1 MKNKLSKKEFNLL
14 AKDGRKVVPFFK
26 RIMADTITPTAAW
39 ANLSMHSDYGFILES
54 VEKAKKNGRYS
65 YVGINPSRI
74 FEYDQRSLF
83 EVINGKRKKIDANFF
98 DFLKNLN
105 DSHKSQKLDQLPH
118 FTGGIVGYFGYET
131 VSYTHL
137 RAHET

>member
-83 EVINGKRKKIDANFF
+83 EVINGEKILESKSKRNFMRYKLF
-98 DFLKNLN
+98 KYPDSILKN
-105 DSHKSQKLDQLPH
+105 
-118 FTGGIVGYFGYET
+118 
-131 VSYTHL
+131 
-137 RAHET
+137 

>member
-26 RIMADTITPTAAW
+26 RIMADTITPIAAW

-74 FEYDQRSLF
+74 FEYD
-83 EVINGKRKKIDANFF
+83 
-98 DFLKNLN
+98 
-105 DSHKSQKLDQLPH
+105 P
-118 FTGGIVGYFGYET
+118 

-137 RAHET
+137 TLPTSDLV

>member
-74 FEYDQRSLF
+74 FEYDQRTLFCLLYTSPSPRDRSLS
-83 EVINGKRKKIDANFF
+83 RMPSSA
-98 DFLKNLN
+98 
-105 DSHKSQKLDQLPH
+105 
-118 FTGGIVGYFGYET
+118 
-131 VSYTHL
+131 
-137 RAHET
+137 

>member
-54 VEKAKKNGRYS
+54 VEKAKKNGTE
-65 YVGINPSRI
+65 INLYPI
-74 FEYDQRSLF
+74 HEYWLD
-83 EVINGKRKKIDANFF
+83 IGKEET
-98 DFLKNLN
+98 LKQAWKDWL
-105 DSHKSQKLDQLPH
+105 
-118 FTGGIVGYFGYET
+118 
-131 VSYTHL
+131 
-137 RAHET
+137 

>member
-83 EVINGKRKKIDANFF
+83 EVINGKRKKINAFIFF
-98 DFLKNLN
+98 RLPLITSNKDLWSYSKI
-105 DSHKSQKLDQLPH
+105 LDGFMP
-118 FTGGIVGYFGYET
+118 T
-131 VSYTHL
+131 
-137 RAHET
+137 

>member
-1 MKNKLSKKEFNLL
+1 MQKHGIGIFKSGDLSCKPSSCKQDFETPFVGVFFLHKMKNKLSKKEFNLL

-65 YVGINPSRI
+65 YAEICSVQ
-74 FEYDQRSLF
+74 Y
-83 EVINGKRKKIDANFF
+83 
-98 DFLKNLN
+98 
-105 DSHKSQKLDQLPH
+105 
-118 FTGGIVGYFGYET
+118 
-131 VSYTHL
+131 
-137 RAHET
+137 

>member
-74 FEYDQRSLF
+74 FEYDQRILF

-105 DSHKSQKLDQLPH
+105 DSHKRDRKS
-118 FTGGIVGYFGYET
+118 V
-131 VSYTHL
+131 V
-137 RAHET
+137 